1 MKPVLR
7 QDPLRLLA
15 LGGLALI
22 SIAGLIAVGIAGQST
37 PPIDG
42 FDPGF
47 SVAFGAALALYWGLG
62 AVIVLRADGHLVG
75 WLFALSAAMIAAMLG
90 SFALASIG
98 EVAGPGD
105 PFAPWGVLVGA
116 ALITPV
122 AVLSLPA
129 VAIVFPTGHL
139 PGRGWRWPV
148 GMVASLVVVR
158 TAVIVLRPGII
169 DGDTTNPLTPW
180 LPAMS
185 PEVAGLFH
193 SIEDFGALSIVLAAG
208 LGVVA
213 VAVRVRRSRGDEHQ
227 QLKWFLAAVS
237 VAAIVVPLSMTDVAS
252 SLPFL
257 GTLSIASLGLIPVTV
272 AIAIVRYRLYDIDR
286 IISRTISY
294 GLITAFL
301 LAVFLAASLGLQTL
315 LSSVTSTSSLAV
327 AGSTL
332 LVTGLFSPARRRVQ
346 RVVDRRFDRARY
358 DGERSANA
366 FATRMRDVTDLSTVA
381 VDLDA
386 TIRRALA
393 PSKVGVWLRSP
404 DG

>member
-1 MKPVLR
+1 
-7 QDPLRLLA
+7 
-15 LGGLALI
+15 
-22 SIAGLIAVGIAGQST
+22 
-37 PPIDG
+37 
-42 FDPGF
+42 
-47 SVAFGAALALYWGLG
+47 
-62 AVIVLRADGHLVG
+62 
-75 WLFALSAAMIAAMLG
+75 
-90 SFALASIG
+90 
-98 EVAGPGD
+98 
-105 PFAPWGVLVGA
+105 
-116 ALITPV
+116 
-122 AVLSLPA
+122 
-129 VAIVFPTGHL
+129 
-139 PGRGWRWPV
+139 
-148 GMVASLVVVR
+148 
-158 TAVIVLRPGII
+158 
-169 DGDTTNPLTPW
+169 
-180 LPAMS
+180 MS